1 MTRSVLVVSSVHPP
15 DDPRIRH
22 KLIESLRHDASV
34 RYAVQSPGPADGTGI
49 AVEIL
54 EGARWRRAWSASR
67 LIVAG
72 RYDVASVHD
81 PELLPAC
88 LVAGLLRRR
97 VVFDVHED
105 IPAQMRTK
113 RRLPGI
119 VGRLA
124 AGVTGGLLRLAERL
138 IEITL
143 AEPNY
148 VERFRGV
155 HPVFPNYLGEIPVDV
170 VPPEGRVGVVY
181 LGDVTEIRGLATAV
195 EAVGMT
201 ATSAPLTIIGRCA
214 PDFAAT
220 LRRVAERCGT
230 DLTLQGYVPLAE
242 ALEMVASHAVALSPL
257 HDVPNYRNSLPT
269 KLLEYLA
276 VGVPVVA
283 SDLPGSRRGAG
294 DLQGIVWVAPGD
306 PVELAEGIDL
316 VLGSPGIVSAA
327 VAGAPAVRSRYQW
340 PAQEVRQLYLGSG

>member
-1 MTRSVLVVSSVHPP
+1 MTRTVLVVSSVHPP

-54 EGARWRRAWSASR
+54 EGARWRRSWSASR
-67 LIVAG
+67 KIVAG
-72 RYDVASVHD
+72 GYDVASVHD

-97 VVFDVHED
+97 VIFDVHED

-119 VGRLA
+119 VGRVA
-124 AGVTGGLLRLAERL
+124 AGVMAALLRLAERS

-148 VERFRGV
+148 AGRFGGV
-155 HPVFPNYLGEIPVDV
+155 HPVFPNYLGEVRVEV
-170 VPPEGRVGVVY
+170 VPPESRAGVVY
-181 LGDVTEIRGLATAV
+181 LGDATEIRGLATAV
-195 EAVGMT
+195 EAVGMA
-201 ATSAPLTIIGRCA
+201 ATSASLTIIGRCA

-220 LRRVAERCGT
+220 LRRIAEQNGC
-230 DLTLQGYVPLAE
+230 DLTLRGYVPLDE
-242 ALEMVASHAVALSPL
+242 ALELVAGHAVALSPL
-257 HDVPNYRNSLPT
+257 HDVPNYRDSLPT

-283 SDLPGSRRGAG
+283 SDLPGSRSGAG
-294 DLQGIVWVAPGD
+294 DLEGIVWVAPGD

-316 VLGSPGIVSAA
+316 VLGSPRIVSAA
-327 VAGAPAVRSRYQW
+327 AAGAAAVRSRYEW
-340 PAQEVRQLYLGSG
+340 PAAEVRQLYLGGG